1 MIVLKERRV
10 LWAML
15 GVTSVISILLIISTI
30 DNIVS
35 SRNHVLNML
44 TNRGRSL
51 ALSLEMT
58 GAMLHWSNDEGF
70 GPVIDG
76 ISAREKDV
84 AYLAVEDSEGGIIAQ
99 SGPMAGEVDR
109 RRERVGDRRAAR
121 FRLGEEIFELTQ
133 GLDWGI
139 IGEGAYRKSEVS
151 LPGERFLVVGLY
163 VSSWNGVLKQAYIQA
178 GFIMASLVALIAV
191 FVYLFHVTHN
201 YFVVR
206 EKSKE
211 MQQEIELSSRL
222 AAIGSLAAGVAH
234 EIRNPLGS
242 IKGFSELLY
251 ERCDEK
257 GPQKKYLEIMIGEVK
272 RLDRIVN
279 DLLSFSRQK
288 PPQRRPADIGTIVE
302 DVIAVAKGNGY
313 SQIRVERYLADGLS
327 SVSVD
332 SDQIRQVL
340 LNLVMNA
347 LQAMEKKP
355 TGLLRVGARVKED
368 HLYIEVA
375 DDGEGIARENMD
387 RVFDPFFT
395 TKPDG
400 TGLGLPIA
408 HGIVQSHGGSMSLV
422 SEVGKGTTFTVR
434 IPVSDLL
441 GK

>member
-1 MIVLKERRV
+1 
-10 LWAML
+10 
-15 GVTSVISILLIISTI
+15 
-30 DNIVS
+30 
-35 SRNHVLNML
+35 
-44 TNRGRSL
+44 
-51 ALSLEMT
+51 
-58 GAMLHWSNDEGF
+58 
-70 GPVIDG
+70 
-76 ISAREKDV
+76 
-84 AYLAVEDSEGGIIAQ
+84 
-99 SGPMAGEVDR
+99 MAGEVDR
-109 RRERVGDRRAAR
+109 RRERIGDSRAAQ
-121 FRLGEEIFELTQ
+121 FRLGEEVFELTQ
-133 GLDWGI
+133 RLDWGI
-139 IGEGAYRKSEVS
+139 IAEGMRQRSEMG
-151 LPGERFLVVGLY
+151 LPGERFLIVGLY

-178 GFIMASLVALIAV
+178 GFIMASLVALVAV
-191 FVYLFHVTHN
+191 FVYLFYVTHN
-201 YFVVR
+201 YFVVSQ
-206 EKSKE
+206 KSKE
-211 MQQEIELSSRL
+211 MQQEIERSSRL

-251 ERCDEK
+251 EKCDEK

-288 PPQRRPADIGTIVE
+288 PPQRRPADIEMIIN
-302 DVIAVAKGNGY
+302 DVVAVAKGNGY
-313 SQIRVERYLADGLS
+313 SQIRVERDLTNGLS

-332 SDQIRQVL
+332 PDQLRQVL

-355 TGLLRVGARVKED
+355 TGLLKVGARVREG
-368 HLYIEVA
+368 HLYIEVG
-375 DDGEGIARENMD
+375 DDGEGIGRENLD

-408 HGIVQSHGGSMSLV
+408 HQIVQSHGGSMSLV
-422 SEVGKGTTFTVR
+422 SEAGRGTTFTVR